1 MLLQIS
7 FFLWLS
13 NSILSYFIIKIASC
27 LFFCVGIR
35 LFFDEM
41 ATDDLECKALSH
53 KKNLIDIYSNS
64 WGPDDR
70 GFAVAGPGPLT
81 RDALKKGAEEVI

>member
-1 MLLQIS
+1 
-7 FFLWLS
+7 
-13 NSILSYFIIKIASC
+13 
-27 LFFCVGIR
+27 
-35 LFFDEM
+35 M

-53 KKNLIDIYSNS
+53 KENLIDIYSNS

>member
-1 MLLQIS
+1 
-7 FFLWLS
+7 
-13 NSILSYFIIKIASC
+13 
-27 LFFCVGIR
+27 
-35 LFFDEM
+35 M

-53 KKNLIDIYSNS
+53 KKDLIDIYSNS

-81 RDALKKGAEEVI
+81 RDALKKGAEEVIECSAVFCGMVQSLCQKYLIQLILDDSSPRLLEP